1 MLWGRN
7 FHWRDGKIKLTDV
20 KHQKKKKKK
29 NRWTEYDRQIT
40 AENPQI
46 I

>member
-20 KHQKKKKKK
+20 KHQKKKK

>member
-20 KHQKKKKKK
+20 KHQKKKKK